1 MKVKYTLCA
10 CFLFA
15 ALLLP
20 AQTATDAA
28 KAEVSISFLNRGVY
42 YPGSAT
48 ERPILVSCTITN
60 VGTDT
65 YRFRLAED
73 HFFSVGFSAATLR
86 NRALPQSGVW
96 LQRRTQSGHVYFRE
110 VALEPGESYSFV
122 ENVKD
127 YLTITEPG
135 VYVLECA
142 FFPELRRLPD
152 YSEQSIA
159 SNRLTLEV
167 KPEPAPAQAARYL
180 PAGEMTSG
188 ILRPQAIAPDQVVAE
203 TLAAR
208 QKSQWE
214 RFFLY
219 LDLEQMLEGD
229 PVKKARFL
237 ALPESGRI
245 DMVENYKVE
254 LMQARS
260 ENQISIV
267 PSDFQIERTAYSGN
281 EGVVTAIEWFDY
293 TDFKEKKRFT
303 YTLARRDNIWRIT
316 GYTVDNLG
324 TE

>member
-1 MKVKYTLCA
+1 MKVKYALCA

-20 AQTATDAA
+20 AQTADAA
-28 KAEVSISFLNRGVY
+28 KAKVSISFLNRGVY
-42 YPGSAT
+42 YPGNAK
-48 ERPILVSCTITN
+48 ERPILVTCTITN
-60 VGTDT
+60 SGTDT

-73 HFFSVGFSAATLR
+73 HFFSLGFSAITLR
-86 NRALPQSGVW
+86 NRALPPSGEW
-96 LQRRTQSGHVYFRE
+96 LQRRTQSGQVYFRE
-110 VALEPGESYSFV
+110 ITLEPGESYSFV

-127 YLTITEPG
+127 YLTILEPG

-152 YSEQSIA
+152 YSELSIA
-159 SNRLTLEV
+159 SNRLTLEI
-167 KPEPAPAQAARYL
+167 KPEPAAALAAGYL
-180 PAGEMTSG
+180 PADEATGG
-188 ILRPQAIAPDQVVAE
+188 ILRPQAIAPDQVVEE
-203 TLAAR
+203 TLTAR
-208 QKSQWE
+208 QRSQWE

-229 PVKKARFL
+229 PARKARFL
-237 ALPESGRI
+237 AASENGRL

-254 LMQARS
+254 LMQSRA
-260 ENQISIV
+260 ENQISLV
-267 PSDFQIERTAYSGN
+267 PSEFRIERTAYTSN
-281 EGVVTAIEWFDY
+281 EGTVTAIEWFDY
-293 TDFKEKKRFT
+293 PDYRERKRFT